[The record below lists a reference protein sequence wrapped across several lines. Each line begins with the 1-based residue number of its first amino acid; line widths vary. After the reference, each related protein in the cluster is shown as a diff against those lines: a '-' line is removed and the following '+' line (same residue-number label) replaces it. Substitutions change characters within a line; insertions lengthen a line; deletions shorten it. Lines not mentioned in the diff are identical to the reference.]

1 MQVRYYKVEFTI
13 QGKHFP
19 CLVKFREGDRHW
31 VCLYLNKDNGN
42 DWFIRKEVA
51 SQDLL
56 KHGKEVDESLFD
68 FYSEKLLKQFT
79 HEQFVSSY

>member
-1 MQVRYYKVEFTI
+1 MVNKYYKVEFTI

-31 VCLYLNKDNGN
+31 VCIYINRDNKN
-42 DWFIRKEVA
+42 DWFIRKEVI

-56 KHGKEVDESLFD
+56 KHGIEIDEMVFNLR
-68 FYSEKLLKQFT
+68 YEIIEKQINIQSKIEL
-79 HEQFVSSY
+79 V